1 MIIVDIRLRN
11 STCISKVE
19 NTLQTF
25 HHHKV
30 MLLTRIRK
38 GYRYSTQ
45 ATVDVVQIL
54 YKIKKTGL
62 YENEKKKLQKVMNH
76 YAIEYDNMI
85 VIKP

>member
-1 MIIVDIRLRN
+1 MDYKQIVRELN
-11 STCISKVE
+11 YKC
-19 NTLQTF
+19 
-25 HHHKV
+25 
-30 MLLTRIRK
+30 
-38 GYRYSTQ
+38 RYSTQ